1 MSACLYECEVMH
13 RRLKPQQK
21 RFDYRIFMLSVDL
34 DDLPKLP
41 FLGLNR
47 FNLFALNDRDHID
60 LGEPGGIRANLFA
73 WMAEQKIDCP
83 ADARVQLITLPRVL
97 GYAFNPVSFYYLRR
111 RDGQALF
118 AIAEVCNTYH
128 EMKLY
133 LVDGDPSESGV
144 WQRQVQK
151 EFYVSPFSDV
161 EDSFHFK
168 LGLPSENWAVQIDNL
183 DQEGVT
189 LLSSIRGK
197 AKALTSKRLISYGF
211 KYPLLSLKVIFMIHW
226 QALKLWIRK
235 VPHSAKKAKKASQ
248 NGVLRPHSSLTST
261 DD

>member
-1 MSACLYECEVMH
+1 MKACLYECEVMH
-13 RRLKPQQK
+13 RRLKPEQK

-34 DDLPKLP
+34 ADLPKVT

-60 LGEPGGIRANLFA
+60 LGKPGGIRANLFA
-73 WMAEQKIDCP
+73 WLDEQGIDYP
-83 ADARVQLITLPRVL
+83 SDARVRLITLPRVL
-97 GYAFNPVSFYYLRR
+97 GYAFKPVSFYYLSTKDDRP
-111 RDGQALF
+111 LF
-118 AIAEVCNTYH
+118 SVAEVRNTYH

-133 LVDGDPSESGV
+133 LVDGEKNEG
-144 WQRQVQK
+144 WQRQVKK

-168 LGLPSENWAVQIDNL
+168 LGLPAENWSVNIDNL
-183 DQEGVT
+183 DSQGVT
-189 LLSSIRGK
+189 LVSSIRGK
-197 AKALTSKRLISYGF
+197 AKALTATRLFWYGF

-226 QALKLWIRK
+226 QALKLWTRK
-235 VPHSAKKAKKASQ
+235 VPHFAKAAKADSQ
-248 NGVLRPHSSLTST
+248 RDVLRPHSSLTST